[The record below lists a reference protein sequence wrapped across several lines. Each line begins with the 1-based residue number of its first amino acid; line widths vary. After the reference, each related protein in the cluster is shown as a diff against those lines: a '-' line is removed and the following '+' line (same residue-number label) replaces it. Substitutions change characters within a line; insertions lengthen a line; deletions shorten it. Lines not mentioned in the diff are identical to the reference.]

1 MMAGTSSEKKAM
13 EVCKGMNDLDKVVL
27 REVNG
32 SSAEVY
38 LYGGH
43 VTSWKNVHGEELLFL
58 SSKATF
64 NPPHPI
70 RGGIAICFPQLAEHG
85 PLKKLH
91 GFARNSF
98 WSIDEKPLLEA
109 PENSK
114 AFVDLILKP
123 SENDLNIWPHRFE
136 FRLRLTLKSGG
147 ESGHLILISQIGNL
161 NTAGKS
167 FDFTFGYHTYLPVS
181 SDDIGSVRVEGPD
194 TMHCFDK
201 LQKGE
206 LNTEQY
212 DAAIKI
218 EGQVDKIYL
227 NTPTKIAIIDH
238 ESNRTY
244 VMNKGGLPDA
254 VLWNPWDKKVKK
266 ISNLGDNEYQKMLCV
281 GAAAV
286 EKPITLKA
294 GAKWKGWQELH
305 IENSSYNSGELDPQG
320 S

>member
-1 MMAGTSSEKKAM
+1 M
-13 EVCKGMNDLDKVVL
+13 DLL
-27 REVNG
+27 RN
-32 SSAEVY
+32 Y
-38 LYGGH
+38 
-43 VTSWKNVHGEELLFL
+43 
-58 SSKATF
+58 
-64 NPPHPI
+64 
-70 RGGIAICFPQLAEHG
+70 
-85 PLKKLH
+85 H

-212 DAAIKI
+212 DAAIKMK
-218 EGQVDKIYL
+218 DK
-227 NTPTKIAIIDH
+227 
-238 ESNRTY
+238 TY

-294 GAKWKGWQELH
+294 GAKWKGWQELP
-305 IENSSYNSGELDPQG
+305 Y
-320 S
+320 